1 MSKTRIYIVE
11 DEALIAMEISDRLM
25 QMGYDICGRATRGE
39 QALEEIPQTHPDIV
53 LMDIHLAGTLTGIET
68 TTRLRPLLD
77 VPVIFLTAFSDASLL
92 KQALDTEPFGYLVK
106 PFEEREL
113 HATLQAALYKHRVE
127 HQRMHARKL
136 ENQLQIAGSI
146 AHEFNNLLQV
156 ITGHLTLARM
166 ALQEDNR
173 GIVKNLDEAMR
184 AAQTASDIT
193 SRLLVYTGKS
203 HVGLRTTDLNEIV
216 LKYSSSHPLPRGTTS
231 RLQLQL
237 GDGIPPI
244 RANDQQIS
252 HLLDQLVTNSV
263 EAIGTD
269 PGTIQLSTGM
279 MECDED
285 ILSHSHLEGTT
296 RSGTFAYLEVVDD
309 GCGMDDAALQRAFD
323 LFFTTKFLGRGL
335 GLPSVRGIV
344 QSHGGGLV
352 ATSSPGLGTKIRI
365 LFPITDRP
373 PAATP
378 LPRPQ

>member
-11 DEALIAMEISDRLM
+11 DEALIAMEISDRLT
-25 QMGYDICGRATRGE
+25 QMGYDICGRAARGE
-39 QALEEIPQTHPDIV
+39 QALEEIPRTHPDIV
-53 LMDIHLAGTLTGIET
+53 LMDIHLAGELTGIET
-68 TTRLRPLLD
+68 TTRLRHLLD

-92 KQALDTEPFGYLVK
+92 KEALDTEPFGYLVK

-166 ALQEDNR
+166 ALQTDNR
-173 GIVKNLDEAMR
+173 EIARNLDESLR
-184 AAQTASDIT
+184 AAQTAADIT
-193 SRLLVYTGKS
+193 GRLLVYTGKA

-216 LKYSSSHPLPRGTTS
+216 RKYSSSHPLPRGTTS

-237 GDGIPPI
+237 GDGIPSI
-244 RANDQQIS
+244 MANDQQIS

-263 EAIGTD
+263 EAIGAA
-269 PGTIQLSTGM
+269 PGTILLSTGM

-285 ILSHSHLEGTT
+285 MLSHSHLEGNT
-296 RSGTFAYLEVVDD
+296 RPGTFAYLEVADE

-352 ATSSPGLGTKIRI
+352 ATSNPGLGTKIRI
-365 LFPITDRP
+365 LFSIPDRP
-373 PAATP
+373 HAATA
-378 LPRPQ
+378 LPHPQ

>member
-1 MSKTRIYIVE
+1 ME

-25 QMGYDICGRATRGE
+25 QLGYDICGRAARGE

-53 LMDIHLAGTLTGIET
+53 LMDIQLAGELTGTET
-68 TTRLRPLLD
+68 TTRLRHLLD

-92 KQALDTEPFGYLVK
+92 KEALDTEPFGYLVK

-156 ITGHLTLARM
+156 ITGHVTLARM
-166 ALQEDNR
+166 ALQTDSREIAR
-173 GIVKNLDEAMR
+173 NLDESLR
-184 AAQTASDIT
+184 AAQTSADIT
-193 SRLLVYTGKS
+193 GRLLVYTGKT
-203 HVGLRTTDLNEIV
+203 HVGFRATDLNEIV

-237 GDGIPPI
+237 GDGIPSI

-263 EAIGTD
+263 EAIGAA
-269 PGTIQLSTGM
+269 PGTILLSTGM

-285 ILSHSHLEGTT
+285 MLSHSHREGTT
-296 RSGTFAYLEVVDD
+296 RPGTFAYLEVADD

-352 ATSSPGLGTKIRI
+352 ATSDPGLGTKIRI
-365 LFPITDRP
+365 LFPLPDRP
-373 PAATP
+373 RAATP
-378 LPRPQ
+378 LPRL